1 MARRALMMQTLS
13 TANVCRRRERRLAFP
28 GPVSPEETA
37 HAFLACPR
45 RRPRRVAGG
54 HRRPVTSP
62 DALARAAAADRIA
75 DGARAH
81 GRRAAVP
88 RPEPERVRRPV
99 RGLAAAG
106 RAARRGPRGPHDARG
121 EGRHDDARH
130 RAGADGGP
138 GSGLGTGAAYDLA
151 AAQAIVLSSNVTS
164 LITRLS
170 GSPRSLAEQNNALQE
185 IAERSRLGIPL
196 TISTDPRHHF
206 QQTLGASAA
215 AGAFSQWP
223 ETLGLAALRDPALV
237 RRFAEIARREYRA
250 VGIHEALSPQA
261 DLATEPRW
269 PRINGTF
276 GEDPDLARDLVRA
289 YVEGFQGGASG
300 LERDGVI
307 CVVKHWVGYAAA
319 VGGYDGHNYYG
330 RFGRLDGALDLH
342 IRAFEG
348 AFEVKVAGVMPTYTI
363 LQDVRIGGAPLEPV
377 GGGFNRQLL
386 TDLLRGRH
394 GFDGVILSD
403 WANHER
409 LQRELPHG
417 RGAAHR
423 ARHRDALGRR
433 VPERHGALREGRSRR
448 ARPVRRDARTP
459 RGSSRRCA
467 AAPSR
472 SRASTSRSRR
482 ILTQKFQLGLFE
494 NPFVDPDAAAGVA
507 GSAGFRTEGDA
518 AQRRALV
525 MLENARG
532 AIPVKS
538 GARVFLHGIDAVAAR
553 ERGLA
558 PVERL
563 DEAEVAV
570 LRVAAPFGAE
580 HPNHFFGRR
589 QHEGRLDFRD
599 GDADYEQIKSAAA
612 RVPTIVFVYL
622 DRPAILTNVRE
633 KAAALIGTFGASDE
647 ALLDVAT
654 GRARA
659 EGHLPFA
666 LPRSMSDVVAQSPGR
681 RTTSRTRCIRSARR
695 GRESSP
701 PAAPRRDRRGRPG
714 APASGHSIAST
725 SRTCR
730 GVQLY
735 ADGLL
740 RVLAIGPPPRR
751 APPAWPSSSGSRP
764 RDGSS
769 RRAGRR
775 GCTHG
780 RSGPRPPRP
789 ARPPGERGR
798 PRGRRAPGR

>member
-1 MARRALMMQTLS
+1 MPFSRALVVTLAASLAASAVLSRAQTPS
-13 TANVCRRRERRLAFP
+13 P
-28 GPVSPEETA
+28 GPQPPMGSRTA
-37 HAFLACPR
+37 PVLTVDGLRFRDLNRSGSVDPYEDWR
-45 RRPRRVAGG
+45 LPVGQRVADL
-54 HRRPVTSP
+54 V
-62 DALARAAAADRIA
+62 ARMTLEEKA
-75 DGARAH
+75 GTMMH
-81 GRRAAVP
+81 GTAPAP
-88 RPEPERVRRPV
+88 T
-99 RGLAAAG
+99 
-106 RAARRGPRGPHDARG
+106 
-121 EGRHDDARH
+121 
-130 RAGADGGP
+130 GGP

-170 GSPRSLAEQNNALQE
+170 GSPRLLAEQNNALQE
-185 IAERSRLGIPL
+185 IAERSRLGVPL

-237 RRFAEIARREYRA
+237 RRFADVARREYRA

-348 AFEVKVAGVMPTYTI
+348 AFAVKVAGVMPTYTI
-363 LQDVRIGGAPLEPV
+363 LQDVRIDGAPLEPV

-386 TDLLRGRH
+386 TDVLRGRH

-403 WANHER
+403 WGITNDCSENCRTGAVPHTVRDIAMPWGVESLSVMER
-409 LQRELPHG
+409 FAKGVLAGLDQFGGTQDSARLVEAV
-417 RGAAHR
+417 RSGA
-423 ARHRDALGRR
+423 
-433 VPERHGALREGRSRR
+433 VTESRIDQS
-448 ARPVRRDARTP
+448 V
-459 RGSSRRCA
+459 
-467 AAPSR
+467 
-472 SRASTSRSRR
+472 RR
-482 ILTQKFQLGLFE
+482 ILTQKVQLGLFE

-525 MLENARG
+525 ILENTRG

-538 GARVFLHGIDAVAAR
+538 GARVFLHGIDATAAR

-570 LRVAAPFGAE
+570 LRVAAPSELE

-633 KAAALIGTFGASDE
+633 KAAALIGTFGASDA

-666 LPRSMSDVVAQSPGR
+666 LPRSMSDVAAQSPGR
-681 RTTSRTRCIRSARR
+681 PHDLSNPLYPF
-695 GRESSP
+695 GSP
-701 PAAPRRDRRGRPG
+701 R
-714 APASGHSIAST
+714 
-725 SRTCR
+725 
-730 GVQLY
+730 
-735 ADGLL
+735 
-740 RVLAIGPPPRR
+740 
-751 APPAWPSSSGSRP
+751 
-764 RDGSS
+764 
-769 RRAGRR
+769 
-775 GCTHG
+775 
-780 RSGPRPPRP
+780 
-789 ARPPGERGR
+789 
-798 PRGRRAPGR
+798 